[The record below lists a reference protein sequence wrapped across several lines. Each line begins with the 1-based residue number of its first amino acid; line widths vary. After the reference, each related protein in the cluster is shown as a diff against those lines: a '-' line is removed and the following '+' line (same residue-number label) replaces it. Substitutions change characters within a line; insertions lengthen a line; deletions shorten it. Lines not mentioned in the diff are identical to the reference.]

1 MVPPE
6 SSCPIITRPEYF
18 HEAEAQEKD
27 LKNNM
32 MKMIEV
38 PRKIFF
44 KSPLKKQRKQRNWKK
59 SIHPLKKAKKRI
71 KQQQQ
76 PKPKPN
82 QNKTGEGNCSQSE
95 TKNRSSTEN
104 TN

>member
-44 KSPLKKQRKQRNWKK
+44 KSPLKK
-59 SIHPLKKAKKRI
+59 
-71 KQQQQ
+71 
-76 PKPKPN
+76 
-82 QNKTGEGNCSQSE
+82 
-95 TKNRSSTEN
+95 
-104 TN
+104 